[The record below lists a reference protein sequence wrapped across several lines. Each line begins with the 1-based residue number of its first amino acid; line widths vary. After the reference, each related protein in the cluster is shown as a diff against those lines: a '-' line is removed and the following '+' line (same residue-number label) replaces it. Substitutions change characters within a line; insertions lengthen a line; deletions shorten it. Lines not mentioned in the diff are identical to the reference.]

1 MTTQHNK
8 NFPYVTCELGLA
20 LKAYFRQISWIF
32 GGRFLRKRD
41 KKSEI
46 LLLTNFFN
54 FTENNFENIFVIV
67 LPLTWPAVPG
77 LGMGR
82 PCNALAW
89 AGHVR
94 PLAAFYSCATHS
106 NRLTQWMVAAC
117 PMHSPVPSRREG
129 GGAKRRVY
137 IPRGALPGTV
147 RPVWLAST
155 WLTFV

>member
-1 MTTQHNK
+1 MLLYSTYMYCTVLCMLLYCTVVYVKCILSTRICMTTQHNK

-20 LKAYFRQISWIF
+20 LKAYFRQNFREYLGAVFCEKETKNQKSCYLQF
-32 GGRFLRKRD
+32 FL
-41 KKSEI
+41 
-46 LLLTNFFN
+46 N

-106 NRLTQWMVAAC
+106 YRLTQ
-117 PMHSPVPSRREG
+117 
-129 GGAKRRVY
+129 
-137 IPRGALPGTV
+137 
-147 RPVWLAST
+147 
-155 WLTFV
+155 